1 MIGCHSHIDT
11 RTFLHLILHIFLFL
25 HLELFFLL
33 FVSSFRFFF
42 SFLLYIDSPFRFDHA
57 RSIHVW
63 YLMGLAHVDY
73 LSLAKTGTMHQAM
86 PMTVRSS
93 GRGGSKRGG
102 GKSTGGKGKIRID
115 SSSSSSTNLQQKFL
129 KSTLN
134 AQVRQKVNQGSG
146 GGGGG
151 GGGSGGSGTSPQR
164 SRSLP
169 SSPSSPYRPDS
180 TLGGGSDGGSGGSGS
195 GSGGS
200 SEDGIKRSHSLNS
213 RQKKNSPYKVKN
225 ITSAKLLATRLK
237 LKAKRRSFH
246 SIPRSKSP
254 AVPQTI

>member
-1 MIGCHSHIDT
+1 
-11 RTFLHLILHIFLFL
+11 
-25 HLELFFLL
+25 
-33 FVSSFRFFF
+33 
-42 SFLLYIDSPFRFDHA
+42 
-57 RSIHVW
+57 
-63 YLMGLAHVDY
+63 MGLAHVDY
-73 LSLAKTGTMHQAM
+73 LSLAKTGAMHQAM

>member
-1 MIGCHSHIDT
+1 MYT
-11 RTFLHLILHIFLFL
+11 LIFYFFFFFFLFL
-25 HLELFFLL
+25 
-33 FVSSFRFFF
+33 R
-42 SFLLYIDSPFRFDHA
+42 YIDSPFRFDHA

-73 LSLAKTGTMHQAM
+73 LSLAKTGAMHQAM
-86 PMTVRSS
+86 PMSVRSS

-102 GKSTGGKGKIRID
+102 GSTGGKGKIRID
-115 SSSSSSTNLQQKFL
+115 SFSSSSTNLQKKFL

-146 GGGGG
+146 GGSGGGGGG
-151 GGGSGGSGTSPQR
+151 GGGSGSGSGGGSGTSPQR

-180 TLGGGSDGGSGGSGS
+180 TLGGGSGSGGSGGGSGGS
-195 GSGGS
+195 SGGS
-200 SEDGIKRSHSLNS
+200 SGGGGSGEEAIKRSHSLNS

-237 LKAKRRSFH
+237 LKAKRRSFQ